1 MNKKAFEA
9 SNMLKKCP
17 FCGSTANIWLSES
30 RLNLF
35 VECDNIDCMA
45 RGGAGINIMEV
56 INKWNNRTEEVEK
69 EGVINENKGL

>member
-1 MNKKAFEA
+1 MNKEAFYA
-9 SNMLKKCP
+9 KDMLKKCP

-45 RGGAGINIMEV
+45 RIGPGINIMEV
-56 INKWNNRTEEVEK
+56 IASWNNRTEEVKK
-69 EGVINENKGL
+69 EGVINE

>member
-1 MNKKAFEA
+1 MNKKGFEA
-9 SNMLKKCP
+9 SNMLEKCP

-45 RGGAGINIMEV
+45 RSGSGINIMEV
-56 INKWNNRTEEVEK
+56 INKWNNRAKELEK
-69 EGVINENKGL
+69 VKVGDTNEL